1 MGSWMTLS
9 SWYCTKNKFSSGQE
23 ESFKI
28 KCYLIKKEKNLKCCV
43 FVLIGIISRHNFI
56 SFIFHFLFIISLV
69 CSTTYSA
76 QMHVHV
82 LVRGRMNYEEQKSI
96 LYYLIVHVS
105 LNLIVLVSHN
115 VFFKIIFTLQVME
128 CVEI

>member
-1 MGSWMTLS
+1 
-9 SWYCTKNKFSSGQE
+9 
-23 ESFKI
+23 
-28 KCYLIKKEKNLKCCV
+28 
-43 FVLIGIISRHNFI
+43 
-56 SFIFHFLFIISLV
+56 
-69 CSTTYSA
+69 
-76 QMHVHV
+76 MHVHI